1 VRLSFLKYL
10 HGTIKDAMSDSLL
23 PPVLNPSSLYKEEAR
38 RDATRI
44 RIYNTIL
51 QQIYNKVKKVSQI
64 PGNEK
69 SLTYIVPE
77 FIPGTPRFDM
87 GDAIL
92 YIVWN
97 LRNASYTVEYTHPNF
112 LFISWKSHDEYY
124 KQVESPWSRV
134 LANARNI
141 VLTGKTEETTISH
154 ITKPQP
160 ITTTPIEIQKRKTAL
175 KKTVEFKPTNEIIP
189 HGVSNPSVVNAMYS
203 SVQAPQPA
211 RLPGQLNDK
220 HVSFV

>member
-1 VRLSFLKYL
+1 
-10 HGTIKDAMSDSLL
+10 MSDSLV
-23 PPVLNPSSLYKEEAR
+23 PPLLIPSSLHKEEAR

-51 QQIYNKVKKVSQI
+51 QQIYNKVRAVSRI

-69 SLTYIVPE
+69 YLTYVVPE

-92 YIVWN
+92 YTVWN

-112 LFISWKSHDEYY
+112 LFISWKKHDEHY
-124 KQVESPWSRV
+124 KQVDSPWSQV
-134 LANARNI
+134 LATARSA
-141 VLTGKTEETTISH
+141 VLHPTETTISH
-154 ITKPQP
+154 IIRPQAA
-160 ITTTPIEIQKRKTAL
+160 TVTPIEIQKRKTAL
-175 KKTVEFKPTNEIIP
+175 KRTVEFNPTIAIAP
-189 HGVSNPSVVNAMYS
+189 QTAVNPSVLSAMYS
-203 SVQAPQPA
+203 SVQAPAPV
-211 RLPGQLNDK
+211 RLAGQLPDK

>member
-1 VRLSFLKYL
+1 
-10 HGTIKDAMSDSLL
+10 MSDSLL

-51 QQIYNKVKKVSQI
+51 QQIYNKVRAVSRI

-69 SLTYIVPE
+69 CLTYIVPE

-92 YIVWN
+92 YVVWN
-97 LRNASYTVEYTHPNF
+97 LRNASYKVEYTHPNF
-112 LFISWKSHDEYY
+112 LFVSWKQHDERY
-124 KQVESPWSRV
+124 KQVESPWSQV
-134 LANARNI
+134 LATARNT
-141 VLTGKTEETTISH
+141 VLQGPQAETTVTNIVR
-154 ITKPQP
+154 PQTA
-160 ITTTPIEIQKRKTAL
+160 TTTPPEIQKRKTAL
-175 KKTVEFKPTNEIIP
+175 KKTVEFKPTVELVP
-189 HGVSNPSVVNAMYS
+189 QTATNPSVTNAMYS
-203 SVQAPQPA
+203 SVQAPHPV

>member
-1 VRLSFLKYL
+1 
-10 HGTIKDAMSDSLL
+10 MSDSLI

-51 QQIYNKVKKVSQI
+51 QQIYNKVRAVSRI

-69 SLTYIVPE
+69 SLTYVVPE

-92 YIVWN
+92 YVVWN

-112 LFISWKSHDEYY
+112 LFVSWKQHDERY
-124 KQVESPWSRV
+124 KQVESPWSQV
-134 LANARNI
+134 LATARNTALQGPRVETNTTHI
-141 VLTGKTEETTISH
+141 VR
-154 ITKPQP
+154 PQAA
-160 ITTTPIEIQKRKTAL
+160 THTPPEIQKRKTAL
-175 KKTVEFKPTNEIIP
+175 KKTVEFRPQADLVP
-189 HGVSNPSVVNAMYS
+189 HTATNPSVTNAMYS
-203 SVQAPQPA
+203 SVQAPSPV
-211 RLPGQLNDK
+211 RFPGQLPDK

>member
-1 VRLSFLKYL
+1 
-10 HGTIKDAMSDSLL
+10 MSDSLI

-51 QQIYNKVKKVSQI
+51 QQIYNKVKKTSQI

-69 SLTYIVPE
+69 SLTYVVPE

-124 KQVESPWSRV
+124 KQVESPWSQV
-134 LANARNI
+134 LANARSL
-141 VLTGKTEETTISH
+141 VLTGQTTETTISH
-154 ITKPQP
+154 VTRPQP
-160 ITTTPIEIQKRKTAL
+160 VTATPVEIQKRKSAL
-175 KKTVEFKPTNEIIP
+175 KKTNEYKPTNEMVP
-189 HGVSNPSVVNAMYS
+189 TTATNPSVVQAMYS
-203 SVQAPQPA
+203 SAQAPQPA
-211 RLPGQLNDK
+211 RLPGQLDRKN
-220 HVSFV
+220 VSFV